1 MNENTGFSNNGMKTR
16 LDPTVATYRFKAEGH
31 VAVFIYE
38 ILKGLQ
44 NVCFG
49 HSTSRGNIYL
59 QGKTEKPARIQGI
72 FLVCRRQVVDWFDRL
87 IKIWYA
93 TTNFIPES

>member
-49 HSTSRGNIYL
+49 HSTSRGNI
-59 QGKTEKPARIQGI
+59 
-72 FLVCRRQVVDWFDRL
+72 
-87 IKIWYA
+87 
-93 TTNFIPES
+93 